1 MFAGVP
7 AAFEKKSSGIFCSTQ
22 KGFCLP
28 YFGVF
33 LTQEEQKTEGSA
45 CGCNGDTGRDVTS
58 AQNVNKCME
67 RTFSSIIRAKM
78 TQLGA
83 TMQEEGDGA
92 SWSTRT
98 SGGIKHPGKHCPVS
112 SCLS

>member
-1 MFAGVP
+1 MFSGVP
-7 AAFEKKSSGIFCSTQ
+7 AAFEKKSSGIFRSTQ
-22 KGFCLP
+22 KGFCFP
-28 YFGVF
+28 FFGVF
-33 LTQEEQKTEGSA
+33 FNAGFVLGR
-45 CGCNGDTGRDVTS
+45 NGDTGRDVTS

-78 TQLGA
+78 TQLG
-83 TMQEEGDGA
+83 TTTQGEEKDGA